1 LLISSTK
8 YQNFSG
14 TWPDK
19 QDEQLRKVFLYEF
32 RHVFS
37 QPDVDICLTMK
48 TSWFNNHA
56 FKNEE
61 QLLERLDKAIL
72 KYIIPRRFKKPLQ
85 SERYY
90 DKRSKSS
97 RHNFRSFVSFLSCI
111 KFSLL

>member
-19 QDEQLRKVFLYEF
+19 QDEQLRKVFLHEF

-48 TSWFNNHA
+48 TSWFNNHV

-90 DKRSKSS
+90 DKRSNLWS
-97 RHNFRSFVSFLSCI
+97 RIPGSMM
-111 KFSLL
+111 